1 MRFYVAGAY
10 GLQSTDGRTFAAGSS
25 VEVFLPDTR
34 PRVFRRRAE
43 AVKYAESLYGQQVLG
58 GKVSASKVL
67 RYWADGAVWRVC
79 AVHYVDGAGSHP
91 VRRPVR
97 YVVPPPTAA

>member
-34 PRVFRRRAE
+34 PRVFRRRDE
-43 AVKYAESLYGQQVLG
+43 AVRFAESLYGQQVLG

-67 RYWADGAVWRVC
+67 RYWQDASGAQWVAV
-79 AVHYVDGAGSHP
+79 VHYVDDNGSHP
-91 VRRPVR
+91 VDPKRLVR
-97 YVVPPPTAA
+97 YYAG